1 MFSDNIDCFVQTNK
15 LIIKTKDGKDFW
27 TNDDWTAEWSLFFNV
42 QNGIYI
48 DKEPL
53 SGHEKPLK
61 VNNVKIED
69 ISTYF
74 YTKVSFFL
82 HFGGSV
88 KPLKHLPYIM
98 IYCVIL
104 NQFF

>member
-15 LIIKTKDGKDFW
+15 LIVKTKDGKDFW

-74 YTKVSFFL
+74 YTKVSFF
-82 HFGGSV
+82 
-88 KPLKHLPYIM
+88 
-98 IYCVIL
+98 
-104 NQFF
+104 